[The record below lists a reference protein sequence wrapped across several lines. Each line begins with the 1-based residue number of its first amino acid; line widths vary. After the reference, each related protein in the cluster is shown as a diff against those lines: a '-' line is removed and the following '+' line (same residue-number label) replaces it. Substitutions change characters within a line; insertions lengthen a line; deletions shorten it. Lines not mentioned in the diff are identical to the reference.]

1 MDFTQ
6 LATRYA
12 SDRLGRAFKPFEDPA
27 GYIQDRF
34 GVTEEGNVR
43 PESDTV
49 TQFNKP
55 IVAQAPVDPNVE
67 RAEDYSMGVSPDTN
81 VDGMQLAAAT
91 TRQSNRGPVTA
102 PVAPEALPGETPMD
116 TYIRTQ
122 ESGGKPDIGYHYEVG
137 PDGKRKSTAY
147 GAYGITAPAYRDIQM
162 SDPYFRGRP
171 IESLSQTEQTR
182 ANQVYK
188 QVQQSQLRNLG
199 IEPTDENLRAAQ
211 LLGAKGLKRY
221 LENGTFSNEA
231 ARANGGAQNLERILK
246 ARMGGQA
253 APSSQPNLPPQPE
266 AAPPQTE
273 AAPPAPPPPQAA
285 ASDGQRM
292 DTQGF
297 ENLQAAPDARAGAQ
311 VDKNQQYNDILTN
324 NFTDPSAMAQLA
336 YDKNVPESTR
346 RAASDQ
352 LYLLMKQQRDEQ
364 QAAAVVENAMA
375 NPKEARKLT
384 RELAKPSEEGS
395 YVKAYLYQR
404 LGMTDLAKAEQ
415 IKLGAGDTWG
425 QSYMFDKN
433 GQQVPVWIKYNGQ
446 GAPIKGYSAEGEL
459 DERQLITAMST
470 KGVTTHTGKMIDRA
484 TGRVYYEQTTPQG
497 IRLVEAGTNQPF
509 VGDSKTLSPYGI
521 GSDIEMKN
529 RIQLQELA
537 NKLRYEPTLEGQKA
551 VARQVMEQAARNDRG
566 DGVEIARARELLG
579 QQGVSI
585 DQRGEIV
592 IGPRPAQGPATDQR
606 QPPAAVPAQQAP
618 APQPPAPQ
626 PPAPVTNLRQAQEG
640 DTPAIT
646 ALRKQLRGDQKLRG
660 ESEAA
665 YQERLKREK
674 DIEKTIL
681 ELQSRAA
688 KIPLE
693 VEETERKEFI
703 KTGEEIRNA
712 GTDGSTVKNLRKQQ
726 IDILRN
732 NPQIAGIMYGQG
744 TQYDNARRFIL
755 DSLSG
760 RFSGQE
766 GGAARADE
774 LGKINLNPNEKAAL
788 AEFANLTMN
797 INQKTLRA
805 ASGPGA
811 VSDAEQRANKEA
823 NLQFVERLEPMM
835 VVNELFRSQFTS
847 DLAAAKADALN
858 RGDFKT
864 RKEFDTYWNTESAK
878 LTKQYG
884 AIYKARLEMLK
895 PYLEAVQKNPGDA
908 TALQRRRDAIMHS
921 MTVYPAPEYNVQTG
935 KWDYKTDNAR
945 KAAMNAVLG
954 R

>member
-12 SDRLGRAFKPFEDPA
+12 SDRINRAFKPFEDPA
-27 GYIQDRF
+27 GYIDERF
-34 GVTEEGNVR
+34 GVSEEGNVR
-43 PESDTV
+43 PETDSM
-49 TQFNKP
+49 TQVN
-55 IVAQAPVDPNVE
+55 APVVAPPPENQYVE
-67 RAEDYSMGVSPDTN
+67 QAEDLSLGVPSDQSI
-81 VDGMQLAAAT
+81 DGMQLAAAT
-91 TRQSNRGPVTA
+91 PNKRQRGAATA
-102 PVAPEALPGETPMD
+102 PVAPDALPGESPMD
-116 TYIRTQ
+116 TYVRTQ
-122 ESGGKPDIGYHYEVG
+122 ESGSKPDIGYHYNAG

-171 IESLSQTEQTR
+171 IDSLSTTEQTR
-182 ANQVYK
+182 ANQVYNK
-188 QVQQSQLRNLG
+188 VQQAQLRNLG
-199 IEPTDENLRAAQ
+199 IEPTEENLRGAQ
-211 LLGAKGLKRY
+211 LLGARGLKRY

-231 ARANGGAQNLERILK
+231 ARANGGAQNLERIVK
-246 ARMGGQA
+246 ARMSAQS
-253 APSSQPNLPPQPE
+253 APSSQENLPPQPE
-266 AAPPQTE
+266 AAK
-273 AAPPAPPPPQAA
+273 PAPAG
-285 ASDGQRM
+285 DGQRM

-297 ENLQAAPDARAGAQ
+297 ENLQPAPDVRAGGQ
-311 VDKNQQYNDILTN
+311 EDKNQQFNDVLTN
-324 NFTDPSAMAQLA
+324 SASDPSAMAQLA
-336 YDKNVPESTR
+336 YNKEAPESVR

-352 LYLLMKQQRDEQ
+352 LYMLMKQQRDQ
-364 QAAAVVENAMA
+364 QKAAAVVENAMSD
-375 NPKEARKLT
+375 PKEARRLT

-404 LGMTDLAKAEQ
+404 MGMTDLAKAEQ
-415 IKLGAGDTWG
+415 IKLGAGDHWG
-425 QSYMFDKN
+425 QSFMFDKN
-433 GQQVPVWIKYNGQ
+433 GQQQPVWIKYNGQ
-446 GAPIKGYSAEGEL
+446 GAPVKGYSADGEL
-459 DERQLITAMST
+459 DERQLLTAMST
-470 KGVTTHTGKMIDRA
+470 KGVSTHTGKMIDRA
-484 TGRVYYEQTTPQG
+484 TGKVYYEQTTPQG

-529 RIQLQELA
+529 RIQVQELA
-537 NKLRYEPTLEGQKA
+537 NKLRYEPTIEGQKA
-551 VARQVMEQAARNDRG
+551 VARQVMEQAAKNDRG
-566 DGVEIARARELLG
+566 DGAEIARARELLG

-585 DQRGEIV
+585 DNRGEIV
-592 IGPRPAQGPATDQR
+592 IGPRPAQAAPRAEAAPGQVQPA
-606 QPPAAVPAQQAP
+606 PPAP
-618 APQPPAPQ
+618 APAPAP
-626 PPAPVTNLRQAQEG
+626 ATNLRQAQEG
-640 DTPAIT
+640 DTPAIA

-660 ESEAA
+660 ESESA

-681 ELQSRAA
+681 DLQSRAA

-712 GTDGSTVKNLRKQQ
+712 GADGSTVKGLRKQQ
-726 IDILRN
+726 LDILRN

-774 LGKINLNPNEKAAL
+774 LGKIALNPNEKAAL
-788 AEFANLTMN
+788 AEFANLTAN
-797 INQKTLRA
+797 INQRTLKA
-805 ASGPGA
+805 ASGPGS

-823 NLQFVERLEPMM
+823 NLQYVERLEPMM

-858 RGDFKT
+858 RGQFKT
-864 RKEFDTYWNTESAK
+864 RKEFDTYWNQESSK
-878 LTKQYG
+878 LTKQYAG
-884 AIYKARLEMLK
+884 IYKARLEMLK
-895 PYLEAVQKNPGDA
+895 PYLDAVQKNPSDA

-921 MTVYPAPEYNVQTG
+921 MNVYPAPEYNVQTG

>member
-1 MDFTQ
+1 MLDYS
-6 LATRYA
+6 AMVDRYN
-12 SDRLGRAFKPFEDPA
+12 SVSNYLD
-27 GYIQDRF
+27 QDYM
-34 GVTEEGNVR
+34 TDQGNVR
-43 PESDTV
+43 TKTDTINQQPQPEPV
-49 TQFNKP
+49 
-55 IVAQAPVDPNVE
+55 VAPTPVNPYLEQAQDL
-67 RAEDYSMGVSPDTN
+67 SLGVSPDTN
-81 VDGMQLAAAT
+81 IDGMQLAAAAT
-91 TRQSNRGPVTA
+91 NQRTRGPVTV
-102 PVAPEALPGETPMD
+102 PVAPGSLPGESQMD
-116 TYIRTQ
+116 TYIRQQ
-122 ESGGKPDIGYHYEVG
+122 ESGGKPDIGYHYEAG

-147 GAYGITAPAYRDIQM
+147 GAYGITAPAYRDVQIA
-162 SDPYFRGRP
+162 DPYFRGRP
-171 IESLSQTEQTR
+171 INTLSQTEQTR
-182 ANQVYK
+182 ANQVYGK
-188 QVQQSQLRNLG
+188 VQQAQLRNYGL
-199 IEPTDENLRAAQ
+199 EPTEENMRGAQ
-211 LLGAKGLKRY
+211 LLGARGLQRY
-221 LENGTFSNEA
+221 LETGTFSNEA
-231 ARANGGAQNLERILK
+231 ARANGGAQNLERIVK
-246 ARMGGQA
+246 ARMAGQA
-253 APSSQPNLPPQPE
+253 APASQPNQPPQPE
-266 AAPPQTE
+266 AAAPAAPPVAPEAAAPAAPPQTMTGE
-273 AAPPAPPPPQAA
+273 LPPANFDQ
-285 ASDGQRM
+285 M
-292 DTQGF
+292 
-297 ENLQAAPDARAGAQ
+297 
-311 VDKNQQYNDILTN
+311 YNDMLTN
-324 NFTDPSAMAQLA
+324 KATDPTTMAQLA
-336 YDKNVPESTR
+336 YDPKAPDSIK
-346 RAASDQ
+346 RAAADQ
-352 LYLLMKQQRDEQ
+352 LYSLMNKQREEAK
-364 QAAAVVENAMA
+364 AANIVQSAM
-375 NPKEARKLT
+375 NDPKGARKLT
-384 RELAKPSEEGS
+384 RELSKPTEEGS
-395 YVKAYLYQR
+395 YLKAYLYHQ
-404 LGMTDLAKAEQ
+404 LGFTDLAKAEE
-415 IKLGAGDTWG
+415 IKLGAGDHWG
-425 QSYMFDKN
+425 QSFMFDKN
-433 GQQVPVWIKYNGQ
+433 GQQQPVWIKYNGQ
-446 GAPIKGYSAEGEL
+446 GAPIKGYSADGEL
-459 DERQLITAMST
+459 DERQLLTAMST
-470 KGVTTHTGKMIDRA
+470 KGVTTHTGKMIDRT
-484 TGRVYYEQTTPQG
+484 TGKVYYEQTTPQG

-529 RIQLQELA
+529 RIQIQELA
-537 NKLRYEPTLEGQKA
+537 NKLRYEPTIDGQKA
-551 VARQVMEQAARNDRG
+551 VARQVMEQAAKNDRG

-592 IGPRPAQGPATDQR
+592 IGPRPAQGPAQGPAAQGQVQPAPVPTP
-606 QPPAAVPAQQAP
+606 QPPAAA
-618 APQPPAPQ
+618 
-626 PPAPVTNLRQAQEG
+626 PAPVTNLRQAQEG

-660 ESEAA
+660 ESESA

-674 DIEKTIL
+674 DIEKSIL
-681 ELQSRAA
+681 DLQTRAA

-693 VEETERKEFI
+693 VEETERKEFV
-703 KTGEEIRNA
+703 KTGDEIRTA
-712 GTDGSTVKNLRKQQ
+712 GADGSTVKNLRKQQ

-788 AEFANLTMN
+788 AEFANLTAN
-797 INQKTLRA
+797 INQRTLKA
-805 ASGPGA
+805 ASGPGS

-858 RGDFKT
+858 RGQFKT

-921 MTVYPAPEYNVQTG
+921 MTVYPAPEYNVQSG